1 MKRDGQKI
9 DIIKFLPHRQ
19 PMLLVS
25 NMPFV
30 DNSSVITEF
39 KILPHCIFLENEVFM
54 EAGLIENAAQTCSAI
69 VGQSF
74 YDKKDLEGTSNN
86 IIGYISAIKKVEI
99 FALPRVNDLLVT
111 KAKLVSRYDLNGVSI
126 CTMSSNTFRNDDL
139 IVDCTL
145 NCLIQEV

>member
-1 MKRDGQKI
+1 MEKDGQKI
-9 DIIKFLPHRQ
+9 DIKKFLPHRP

-30 DNSSVITEF
+30 DNTSVITEF
-39 KILPHCIFLENEVFM
+39 TIQPHCIFLKNGWFL

-74 YDKKDLEGTSNN
+74 YDKEDLEGTSNN
-86 IIGYISAIKKVEI
+86 LIGYISAIKKVEI
-99 FALPRVNDLLVT
+99 FQLPRVHEIIVT
-111 KAKLVSRYDLNGVSI
+111 KAKLLSRYDLNGTSI
-126 CTMSSNTFRNDDL
+126 CTMSSHTFRNDDL

>member
-1 MKRDGQKI
+1 MERDGQKI
-9 DIIKFLPHRQ
+9 DIRKFLPHRQ

>member
-9 DIIKFLPHRQ
+9 DIRKFLPHRQ